1 MARRTGSPPLPT
13 PIVDRKQS
21 TPSVPTP
28 STARGRRTR
37 SALVH
42 AARETFE
49 QMGFRDARISDIA
62 AQAGTSYGVFYHY
75 FKTKEEIL
83 GEIFTVITGEM
94 FTASRPS
101 VGIASDPFSRIME
114 GNRTYLAVA
123 RRNARLIAVIE
134 EMAVREP
141 YFRDLKLQIREPF
154 LRRNAAGIRSL
165 QSRGMAD
172 SDLDPDLAA
181 SLLGGMVENFT
192 LLWFVHGVEYD
203 EETAINT
210 LTKLWAH
217 AIGVSPLSAAGIIPT
232 FES

>member
-1 MARRTGSPPLPT
+1 MARRIGSPPLPS
-13 PIVDRKQS
+13 PIVSRRQS
-21 TPSVPTP
+21 TSSVQTP

-37 SALVH
+37 SALIH

-101 VGIASDPFSRIME
+101 VDVASDPYSRILE
-114 GNRTYLAVA
+114 ANRTYLAVA

-134 EMAVREP
+134 EMAIREP

-165 QSRGMAD
+165 QSRGIA
-172 SDLDPDLAA
+172 DPDLDADLTA
-181 SLLGGMVENFT
+181 SILGGMVENFT

-203 EETAINT
+203 EESAVTT
-210 LTKLWAH
+210 LTKLWAR
-217 AIGVSPLSAAGIIPT
+217 AIGVSPSTDASTSASQT
-232 FES
+232 

>member
-1 MARRTGSPPLPT
+1 MARRTRSPPLPS
-13 PIVDRKQS
+13 PIVNRKQS
-21 TPSVPTP
+21 TSSGPTP

-94 FTASRPS
+94 FAASRPS
-101 VGIASDPFSRIME
+101 VDTSSDPFSRIME
-114 GNRTYLAVA
+114 ANRTYLAVA

-134 EMAVREP
+134 EMAIREP

-165 QSRGMAD
+165 QSRGIA
-172 SDLDPDLAA
+172 DPDLDADLTA
-181 SLLGGMVENFT
+181 SILGGMVENFT

-203 EETAINT
+203 EESAVTT
-210 LTKLWAH
+210 LTKLWAR
-217 AIGVSPLSAAGIIPT
+217 AIGVSPSTDASTSASQT
-232 FES
+232 

>member
-1 MARRTGSPPLPT
+1 
-13 PIVDRKQS
+13 
-21 TPSVPTP
+21 
-28 STARGRRTR
+28 
-37 SALVH
+37 
-42 AARETFE
+42 
-49 QMGFRDARISDIA
+49 MGFRDARISDIA

-101 VGIASDPFSRIME
+101 VGVASDPFSRIME
-114 GNRTYLAVA
+114 ANRTYLAVA

-134 EMAVREP
+134 EMAIREP

-165 QSRGMAD
+165 QSRGIAD
-172 SDLDPDLAA
+172 SGLDPDLAA

-217 AIGVSPLSAAGIIPT
+217 AIGVSPLPAAGITPT
-232 FES
+232 RES